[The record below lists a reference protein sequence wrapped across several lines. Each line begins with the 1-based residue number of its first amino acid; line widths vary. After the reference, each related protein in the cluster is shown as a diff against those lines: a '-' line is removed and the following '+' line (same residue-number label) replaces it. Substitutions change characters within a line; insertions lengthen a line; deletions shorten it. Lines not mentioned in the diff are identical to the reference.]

1 MRPASGVALRWQGV
15 GGSGRI
21 NGMNW
26 VWQVMRLGALC
37 AVAHHGG
44 AWAINQCVGP
54 DGKVSFQ
61 DAPCAP
67 DQTSK
72 EINPTPSSKGIKPT
86 QGSAPRPAQR
96 PAAPGKAA
104 SAQAPAAK
112 PERPADCPS
121 PEEMQ
126 KLQLQLDAL
135 KAQHDVALGR
145 VMVEAAK
152 KQQI

>member
-1 MRPASGVALRWQGV
+1 MPSKQRWA
-15 GGSGRI
+15 RD
-21 NGMNW
+21 W
-26 VWQVMRLGALC
+26 ARC

-126 KLQLQLDAL
+126 KLQVQAESVALPLPIRNQNRQDFEAL
-135 KAQHDVALGR
+135 KARCQ
-145 VMVEAAK
+145 
-152 KQQI
+152 